1 MRYITS
7 CGFVAYR
14 EETGE
19 NCYLLIKSLN
29 GDVGFPKGHTEEG
42 ESEMD
47 TAHRELKEET
57 NVEVEA
63 IDGFRRQIE
72 YPLRRVPD
80 AVKRVV
86 YFLGKCTDDNITCQE
101 GEVLEA
107 GFFPYEKALEI
118 LTFDETRKI
127 LRDAEEFINNAL
139 KK

>member
-14 EETGE
+14 EESGE
-19 NCYLLIKSLN
+19 NCYLLIKSPS
-29 GDVGFPKGHTEEG
+29 GDVGFPKGPMEEG

-47 TAHRELKEET
+47 TARRELKEET

-72 YPLRRVPD
+72 DPLRRIPD

-86 YFLGKCTDDNITCQE
+86 YFLGECTNDSILCQE

-107 GFFPYEKALEI
+107 GFIPYYKALEI
-118 LTFDETRKI
+118 LTFDETREI
-127 LRDAEEFINNAL
+127 LRDAEEFINNL
-139 KK
+139 